1 MKKARLAVARINK
14 TATKPKGS
22 QQKKLPIG
30 SRKAVIMDKKRV
42 RKISTM
48 AEMQAALQA
57 AFNAINKDFYGGE
70 LEKVIITVKEGKK
83 KAAFGWIETAK
94 NWKQNGVDR
103 HEINISAD
111 YIGER
116 TIVQTITTLMHEM
129 AHLYNLQNGIKD
141 TTRSGLYHN
150 KKFKETA
157 EAHGLQVEL
166 VDNIGWSLTTAT
178 AQTKQWIADNIP
190 IKSFGVYKI
199 AKEKD
204 PKGSGSSKQS
214 SRKYVCPKCGLIARL
229 TKEAAIMCV
238 DCKEIMVFES

>member
-1 MKKARLAVARINK
+1 MEK
-14 TATKPKGS
+14 
-22 QQKKLPIG
+22 
-30 SRKAVIMDKKRV
+30 DKRRV

-57 AFNAINKDFYGGE
+57 AFNAINRDFYGGE

-94 NWKQNGVDR
+94 NWKQNGVER

-116 TIVQTITTLMHEM
+116 TVVQTITTLMHEM
-129 AHLYNLQNGIKD
+129 VHLYNLQNGIKD

-157 EAHGLQVEL
+157 EAHGLQVEQAS
-166 VDNIGWSLTTAT
+166 DIGWSLTTAT
-178 AQTKQWIADNIP
+178 PQTKKWIEENVP
-190 IKSFGVYKI
+190 IKSFGVYKQV
-199 AKEKD
+199 AEKD
-204 PKGSGSSKQS
+204 PKGGGKSKQS

-229 TKEAAIMCV
+229 TKDANIMCV
-238 DCKEIMVFES
+238 DCKQVMIFES

>member
-1 MKKARLAVARINK
+1 MA
-14 TATKPKGS
+14 
-22 QQKKLPIG
+22 
-30 SRKAVIMDKKRV
+30 RV
-42 RKISTM
+42 RRITTM
-48 AEMQAALQA
+48 AEMQASLQA
-57 AFNAINKDFYGGE
+57 AFNAINRDFYDGE

-116 TIVQTITTLMHEM
+116 TVVQTITTLMHEM
-129 AHLYNLQNGIKD
+129 AHLYNMQNGIKD
-141 TTRSGLYHN
+141 TARSGIYHN

-157 EAHGLQVEL
+157 EAHGLQVEQAN
-166 VDNIGWSLTTAT
+166 DIGWSITTAT
-178 AQTKQWIADNIP
+178 QETKEWIKKKVP
-190 IKSFGVYKI
+190 IKSFGVYKQ

-204 PKGSGSSKQS
+204 PKGGGSKQS
-214 SRKYVCPKCGLIARL
+214 SRKYICPACGLIARL

-238 DCKEIMVFES
+238 DCKKVMIFES

>member
-1 MKKARLAVARINK
+1 ME
-14 TATKPKGS
+14 
-22 QQKKLPIG
+22 
-30 SRKAVIMDKKRV
+30 KRV

-57 AFNAINKDFYGGE
+57 AFNAINRDFYGGK

-116 TIVQTITTLMHEM
+116 TVVQTITTLMHEM

-150 KKFKETA
+150 KKFKDTA
-157 EAHGLQVEL
+157 EAHGLQVEQAS
-166 VDNIGWSLTTAT
+166 DIGWSITTAT
-178 AQTKQWIADNIP
+178 PDTKKWITENVP
-190 IKSFGVYKI
+190 IKQFGVYKQV
-199 AKEKD
+199 AEKD
-204 PKGSGSSKQS
+204 PKGGGSKQS
-214 SRKYVCPKCGLIARL
+214 SRKYVCQKCGLIARL

-238 DCKEIMVFES
+238 DCKQVMIFES

>member
-1 MKKARLAVARINK
+1 
-14 TATKPKGS
+14 
-22 QQKKLPIG
+22 
-30 SRKAVIMDKKRV
+30 MDKKRV

-57 AFNAINKDFYGGE
+57 AFNAINRDFYNGE

-83 KAAFGWIETAK
+83 KSAFGWIETTK

-116 TIVQTITTLMHEM
+116 SVVQTITTLMHEM

-141 TTRSGLYHN
+141 TTRSGIYHN
-150 KKFKETA
+150 KEFKKTA
-157 EAHGLQVEL
+157 ESHGLKVEQV
-166 VDNIGWSLTTAT
+166 DKIGWSLTTAT
-178 AQTKQWIADNIP
+178 PETKKWIAENVP
-190 IKSFGVYKI
+190 IKSFGVYKK

-204 PKGSGSSKQS
+204 PKSSRTKQS
-214 SRKYVCPKCGLIARL
+214 SRKYVCAKCGLIARL

-238 DCKEIMVFES
+238 DCKEVMIFES

>member
-1 MKKARLAVARINK
+1 MEKRI
-14 TATKPKGS
+14 
-22 QQKKLPIG
+22 
-30 SRKAVIMDKKRV
+30 

-57 AFNAINKDFYGGE
+57 AFNAINRDFYGGE

-94 NWKQNGVDR
+94 NWKQNGIDR

-116 TIVQTITTLMHEM
+116 TVTQTITTLMHEM
-129 AHLYNLQNGIKD
+129 VHLYNMQNDIKD

-150 KKFKETA
+150 KKFKQTA
-157 EAHGLQVEL
+157 EAHGLQVEQAS
-166 VDNIGWSLTTAT
+166 DIGWSITTAT
-178 AQTKQWIADNIP
+178 PQTKKWIEKNIP
-190 IKSFGVYKI
+190 IKQFGVYKQV
-199 AKEKD
+199 AEKD
-204 PKGSGSSKQS
+204 PKSGGKSKQS

-238 DCKEIMVFES
+238 DCKQVMIFER